1 MGSESAGRPGEPSV
15 WAPVRPQPG
24 SASVR
29 AVAVAA
35 FPSPGNR
42 VTEPG
47 TSLGRAFNSELN
59 SCLPEAME
67 IYSSA
72 NLQLTCPV

>member
-1 MGSESAGRPGEPSV
+1 MGGESAGRPGEPSV

-24 SASVR
+24 SAPVR
-29 AVAVAA
+29 VVAVAA

-47 TSLGRAFNSELN
+47 ASLGRAFNSELH
-59 SCLPEAME
+59 SCFPEAME
-67 IYSSA
+67 IYTSV